1 MGAAAWSATFAM
13 RGQAFSSL
21 DGPYDDGES
30 RANMRRVVV
39 MAFLRR
45 AVRSS
50 ALCLGLFS
58 LVHGA
63 RGGTEATASE
73 SPSFELALQYEN
85 GEGVARD
92 YARAVQLYCDAA
104 NHGDARAFLNLGWMY
119 VNGRGV
125 PRDDGIAIGWWRK
138 AADFGVPQAANLLV
152 LLSHVAPAVHLGC
165 EPLRRP
171 LASPDQASPEVRAL
185 VRHFAAS
192 TGLNAR
198 LVMAVIAVESAFDA
212 HAVSQRNAMGLM
224 QLTAETASR
233 YGVRDPFDPEQNIRG
248 GTTYL
253 RWLLRRFGGNL
264 TLALAAYNAGEAT
277 VDLYGGVPPF
287 AETIDYIK
295 RIGRFYPID
304 AASP

>member
-1 MGAAAWSATFAM
+1 MSTFF
-13 RGQAFSSL
+13 RL
-21 DGPYDDGES
+21 
-30 RANMRRVVV
+30 
-39 MAFLRR
+39 
-45 AVRSS
+45 AVRSG
-50 ALCLGLFS
+50 ALFLCVLALAH
-58 LVHGA
+58 VA
-63 RGGTEATASE
+63 RGEIATQAASIAAN

-119 VNGRGV
+119 ANGRGV
-125 PRDDGIAIGWWRK
+125 ARDDGIAVGWWRK
-138 AADFGVPQAANLLV
+138 AAVSDAPQAAHLL
-152 LLSHVAPAVHLGC
+152 LMLSDVTPALELGC
-165 EPLRRP
+165 APPPPPL
-171 LASPDQASPEVRAL
+171 LSPDQASPKVRAL
-185 VRHFAAS
+185 VRRFAAS

-198 LVMAVIAVESAFDA
+198 LVLAVIAVESAFDA

-224 QLTAETASR
+224 QLTAETAVR

-253 RWLLRRFGGNL
+253 RWLLQRFGGDL

-277 VDLYGGVPPF
+277 VDFYGGVPPF
-287 AETIDYIK
+287 TETIDYIK

-304 AASP
+304 AVGDVR